1 MVAPQDQIPRPEC
14 AVGKVLV
21 GMGVF
26 LAVLEKE
33 WQLLEMGLVLVPL
46 WVESWG
52 RHVHL
57 SSLGLL

>member
-1 MVAPQDQIPRPEC
+1 MVAPLDQIRRPEC

-26 LAVLEKE
+26 WVVLEKE
-33 WQLLEMGLVLVPL
+33 WQLLEMELVLVPL
-46 WVESWG
+46 WVVSWG

-57 SSLGLL
+57 SSLGSL